1 MVYTIRLFEQVSRLY
16 KQRFKETM
24 TKFSRN
30 MIAYR
35 TDVTDINLY
44 EFLRLQEKP
53 CDELL
58 NYIYMVLLRVHF

>member
-53 CDELL
+53 CDE
-58 NYIYMVLLRVHF
+58 